1 MKQLNS
7 AEQSTVLIGI
17 VVVFTYAV
25 WALTRRL
32 AAGPREPDPWGDEIT
47 AELETG
53 EGTPLCHH
61 CLAEHDPSA
70 DFCPQCG
77 AAVGL
82 YTNLMPYPRLFSI
95 GHTFRIGTNENF
107 KRSIVTVG
115 GFFVLS
121 IFEYGIFFP
130 VYWFRL
136 IQNLSRIPPLPLE
149 PLESSAGTPSDGP
162 TAPTA

>member
-1 MKQLNS
+1 MNQLS
-7 AEQSTVLIGI
+7 DSERLTVLVGI
-17 VVVFTYAV
+17 LVLFAYVLWV
-25 WALTRRL
+25 LTRRL
-32 AAGPREPDPWGDEIT
+32 LTGPRQPDPWGDEIT

-61 CLAEHDPSA
+61 CLAEHDSSA

-82 YTNLMPYPRLFSI
+82 YTNYLPFPRLFSV

-107 KRSIVTVG
+107 KRSFVTVG
-115 GFFVLS
+115 GFFFLS
-121 IFEYGIFFP
+121 VFEYGIFFP

-136 IQNLSRIPPLPLE
+136 IQNLSRARALPPDP
-149 PLESSAGTPSDGP
+149 PESNGSVSQPPDPSQ
-162 TAPTA
+162 T